1 MSVTAIAAPAAPQ
14 PPERTEGAALNG
26 ILSITVDGEPLEL
39 PVLKNGRSRLWQRVV
54 GAQMSAFPLPDAL
67 DATSAIDLAGNIA
80 TLGTESMLTVVA
92 AYDTLLGCPPT
103 CDRRTTPPG
112 PEHEHPGPLGG
123 REGIEE
129 RMSVTELHA
138 AVKAM
143 GRAEFPLLGDV
154 RSVVEAFGPQ
164 IRAYVPLVMAQLGAA
179 LQRVSSTSGSSP
191 TGDST
196 PTASE
201 SDSPP
206 SSS

>member
-1 MSVTAIAAPAAPQ
+1 
-14 PPERTEGAALNG
+14 
-26 ILSITVDGEPLEL
+26 
-39 PVLKNGRSRLWQRVV
+39 
-54 GAQMSAFPLPDAL
+54 
-67 DATSAIDLAGNIA
+67 
-80 TLGTESMLTVVA
+80 
-92 AYDTLLGCPPT
+92 
-103 CDRRTTPPG
+103 
-112 PEHEHPGPLGG
+112 
-123 REGIEE
+123 
-129 RMSVTELHA
+129 MSVTELHA